1 MATIKNGILGGLSG
15 KVGPVVGV
23 RLGDQYIL
31 RARPQRSKPFTKKE
45 LENQEKFGI
54 VQKYLAPFI
63 DLLKVGFKNY
73 YTKTG
78 GFRAAVSYTRKNAIM
93 QGDSGFYIEPGR
105 LKISG
110 GDLQPAI
117 DPQIAFHD
125 DNLNIFWKTDSVNYL
140 TRSDQLLVLL
150 YDFENH
156 YAVTKI
162 FDSAYRSEGKA
173 TVEINPRLTGKKADL
188 YIGFVAA
195 DRSSQSD
202 SQYLGRFT
210 L

>member
-15 KVGPVVGV
+15 KIGPVVGV
-23 RLGDQYIL
+23 QMGDQYIL
-31 RARPQRSKPFTKKE
+31 RSRPQRSKPFTKKE

-54 VQKYLAPFI
+54 VQKYLAPFL

-78 GFRAAVSYTRKNAIM
+78 GFRAAVSYTRKNAVI
-93 QGDSGFYIEPGR
+93 QGDAGFYIEPGR

-110 GDLQPAI
+110 GDLEPAI
-117 DPQIAFHD
+117 DPQVAFND
-125 DNLNIFWKTDSVNYL
+125 DHLNIFWKTDSVNAL
-140 TRSDQLLVLL
+140 TRSDQLVVLL
-150 YDFENH
+150 YDFQNQ

-162 FDSAYRSEGKA
+162 FDSAYRSDGKA
-173 TVEINPRLTGKKADL
+173 TVEINPRLSGKKVDL

-195 DRSSQSD
+195 DRNSQSD